1 MGLIGDRKS
10 KKQKEKEKEI
20 EKLRNAQNLAK
31 SGMVVS
37 AGSPLK
43 KKGLVAPLGGGG
55 GGGLMRYPAGYYTTP
70 APSSQMWAAHPGQ
83 PRHHHGHPGSLAI
96 NPRYQT
102 WVAPR
107 KQPPHLNQLVRGGGG
122 RSTCPGFF
130 CRPFYG
136 AKGILIIGPK
146 CHAGIKH

>member
-20 EKLRNAQNLAK
+20 EKLRNSQNLA
-31 SGMVVS
+31 MT
-37 AGSPLK
+37 AGLVPLK
-43 KKGLVAPLGGGG
+43 KKGGLMAPG

-70 APSSQMWAAHPGQ
+70 APSSQMWAGQ
-83 PRHHHGHPGSLAI
+83 PRGHAHHTSAVHMGV

-107 KQPPHLNQLVRGGGG
+107 KQPPHLNQLVRDGYWAQ
-122 RSTCPGFF
+122 R
-130 CRPFYG
+130 R
-136 AKGILIIGPK
+136 
-146 CHAGIKH
+146 HR

>member
-31 SGMVVS
+31 SALVMPT
-37 AGSPLK
+37 GSPLK
-43 KKGLVAPLGGGG
+43 KKGVGGMVGPLA

-70 APSSQMWAAHPGQ
+70 APSSSAVQMWGGG
-83 PRHHHGHPGSLAI
+83 PRHLHGGPQPHHPASLLV

-107 KQPPHLNQLVRGGGG
+107 KQPPHLNQLVSRCGIGIVERTRSARGH
-122 RSTCPGFF
+122 S
-130 CRPFYG
+130 
-136 AKGILIIGPK
+136 
-146 CHAGIKH
+146 IKIF